1 MTSDTQDQATRSSR
15 PAYIWWLAAVGI
27 GLAFVGVLVCGLGA
41 GFGVLLL
48 TRSNEAAPAAA
59 VEDLD
64 SQAVEA
70 DQPGEKSVEAKPAAP
85 KLGNAAPG
93 FTLTNLAGESVSL
106 ADYEGQPILLNFWAT
121 WCGPCEAEMPE
132 INQAYLD
139 FQDEGLVVLAIN
151 LQEHPDTVQSFVDYY
166 ELDFP
171 ILLDRQ
177 EEVSRQYQ
185 ARALPTSY
193 FVDRSG
199 NIVHTYYGQM
209 DEKALYIGLR
219 KIMPDVDELQIQPDQ

>member
-1 MTSDTQDQATRSSR
+1 MTADTQEQATRGGR
-15 PAYIWWLAAVGI
+15 PAYIWWLAAVGV
-27 GLAFVGVLVCGLGA
+27 GLAFIGVLVCGLSA
-41 GFGVLLL
+41 GFGFLML
-48 TRSNEAAPAAA
+48 TRAEKAASAEA
-59 VEDLD
+59 VENLD
-64 SQAVEA
+64 AQAVEA
-70 DQPGEKSVEAKPAAP
+70 DRPEEKPVEAKPAAP
-85 KLGNAAPG
+85 KLGNPAPG
-93 FTLTNLAGESVSL
+93 FTLTNLQGESVSL
-106 ADYEGQPILLNFWAT
+106 ADYEGQPVLLNFWAT

-139 FQDEGLVVLAIN
+139 FQDEGFVVLAVN

-199 NIVHTYYGQM
+199 NIVHAYYGQM
-209 DEKALYIGLR
+209 DEKALRIGLR